1 MYARQRGRYRQ
12 IRSNPWLGGLRA
24 LVAAV
29 LCIYALG
36 TIGGPPP
43 ARAADFSD
51 GEMQLSL
58 DTSLSYGLSFRVSE
72 RDDDLTSLNS
82 DDGDR
87 NYARGLISNTA
98 RLISELDLAYLNF
111 GMFARV
117 QGFVDFENRNG
128 ERERTPLSDEALARV
143 GDDFEL
149 LDLYV
154 SGAFD
159 IGTLPLDTRLGY
171 QVLNWGE
178 STFIQNS
185 VNVINPLDVARLRK
199 PGAELRDGLL
209 PVPMI
214 SLATAVSPTLSV
226 EGFYQLAWEETRVD
240 PAGTYFS
247 TNDYAPPG
255 GTRAFLPLTV
265 PGLEVSDQGGSLPIP
280 PSLLELVNSDLADSK
295 VQDPETGAFIPSPQ
309 PVQPSH
315 DPDFLSV
322 SRNPDRDPQDSGQGG
337 VALRY
342 FAEGLNDTEFGFYFI
357 NHHSRLPLVS
367 AVYGTPA
374 GYQAGLLAAQAVTA
388 GDSKTVGAITA
399 SVLPVV
405 TEAVTQQITDG
416 VTAAVPAGTPQ
427 AVIDQQVAMQLNLPE
442 TQQQIAAEVQKQ
454 VAQQASGIAQLL
466 AIDRYG
472 RTARYFVEYPED
484 LQVIGVSFNTL
495 LGASGWVLQ
504 GEYSLH
510 PDTPLQ
516 RTDDSLF
523 EEGLMPL
530 IAALTGNPAAPAL
543 RAKLGT
549 YLQGYIQRDVSQ
561 VQATVTKLFG
571 ATLGADTL
579 AFVTEVAFAYVHD
592 MPDESKTPL
601 QTHGA
606 GDIVADASAWG
617 YRLAGRLDYNNAI
630 GAARLSP
637 YLQFQHDVDG
647 NSPGPSGPFLEDRT
661 VLTLGVG
668 VSYLDRLRTDLSY
681 TMYDGKTNYLSD
693 RDFVSVSA
701 TYSF

>member
-1 MYARQRGRYRQ
+1 MHARQRGRCRQ
-12 IRSNPWLGGLRA
+12 MLPNPWLGGLRA
-24 LVAAV
+24 LTTVV
-29 LCIYALG
+29 LCVYALG
-36 TIGGPPP
+36 AIGSPPP
-43 ARAADFSD
+43 ARAADFSS

-58 DTSLSYGLSFRVSE
+58 DTSLSYGLSFRVSDFDE
-72 RDDDLTSLNS
+72 NLPGINS

-98 RLISELDLAYLNF
+98 RIISELDLAYLNF
-111 GMFARV
+111 GVFARA
-117 QGFVDFENRNG
+117 QGFVDFENRNSA
-128 ERERTPLSDEALARV
+128 RERTPLAEAALARV

-159 IGTLPLDTRLGY
+159 VGTLPLDARLGY

-178 STFIQNS
+178 STFIPNS
-185 VNVINPLDVARLRK
+185 VNVINPIDVARLRK

-209 PVPMI
+209 PVPLI
-214 SLATAVSPTLSV
+214 SLATAVSPALSV

-255 GTRAFLPLTV
+255 GVRAFLPL
-265 PGLEVSDQGGSLPIP
+265 PGITDTGYGFGPLTPAINL
-280 PSLLELVNSDLADSK
+280 DLANS
-295 VQDPETGAFIPSPQ
+295 GMNC
-309 PVQPSH
+309 QPSSPGPPPTFAGPDCQPGF
-315 DPDFLSV
+315 DPYFLSV
-322 SRNPDRDPQDSGQGG
+322 PRTSDRAPRDSGQWG

-342 FAEGLNDTEFGFYFI
+342 FAEQLNGTEFGLYFV

-367 AVYGTPA
+367 AIYGTPA
-374 GYQAGLLAAQAVTA
+374 GYTAGLSAASAAGAPDSATVAAVTQAVSAEVTA
-388 GDSKTVGAITA
+388 GV
-399 SVLPVV
+399 
-405 TEAVTQQITDG
+405 EAGLID
-416 VTAAVPAGTPQ
+416 PADAP
-427 AVIDQQVAMQLNLPE
+427 AR
-442 TQQQIAAEVQKQ
+442 IAAGVGEQIQ
-454 VAQQASGIAQLL
+454 GIAQLL

-472 RTARYFVEYPED
+472 RTARYFVEHPED
-484 LQVIGVSFNTL
+484 LQVVGVSFNTL

-504 GEYSLH
+504 GEYSFH

-516 RTDDSLF
+516 RTDDSVF

-530 IAALTGNPAAPAL
+530 TAALTNNPAAPAL
-543 RAKLGT
+543 QAKLGT
-549 YLQGYIQRDVSQ
+549 YLPGYIQRDVSQ
-561 VQATVTKLFG
+561 VQATATKLFG
-571 ATLGADTL
+571 PTLGADTL
-579 AFVTEVAFAYVHD
+579 AFITEVAFAYVHD

-617 YRLAGRLDYNNAI
+617 YRLAGRLNYNNVI

-647 NSPGPSGPFLEDRT
+647 NSPSPSGPFLEERT

-668 VSYLDRLRTDLSY
+668 VSYLDRLQTGLSY

>member
-1 MYARQRGRYRQ
+1 MYAQQRGRCRQ
-12 IRSNPWLGGLRA
+12 MLPNPWLGGLRA
-24 LVAAV
+24 LAAAI
-29 LCIYALG
+29 LCVYALG
-36 TIGGPPP
+36 AVGSPPP

-58 DTSLSYGLSFRVSE
+58 DTSLSYGLSYRVSDFDE
-72 RDDDLTSLNS
+72 NLPGINS

-98 RLISELDLAYLNF
+98 RIISELDLAYLNF
-111 GMFARV
+111 GMFARF
-117 QGFVDFENRNG
+117 QGFVDFENKEG
-128 ERERTPLSDEALARV
+128 ERERTPLSAEALDRV
-143 GDDFEL
+143 GDDVEL
-149 LDLYV
+149 LDLYLTT
-154 SGAFD
+154 AFD
-159 IGTLPLDTRLGY
+159 VGEVPFDIRLGN

-185 VNVINPLDVARLRK
+185 VNVINPFDVARLRK

-209 PVPMI
+209 PVPLI
-214 SLATAVSPTLSV
+214 SLSTAVSPALSV

-255 GTRAFLPLTV
+255 GTRAFLPL
-265 PGLEVSDQGGSLPIP
+265 PGITDMGYGFGPLTPAINL
-280 PSLLELVNSDLADSK
+280 DLAKS
-295 VQDPETGAFIPSPQ
+295 GMNC
-309 PVQPSH
+309 QPSSPGPPPTFAGPDCQPDL
-315 DPDFLSV
+315 DPYFLSV
-322 SRNPDRDPQDSGQGG
+322 SRTSDRAPRDSGQWGL
-337 VALRY
+337 ALRY
-342 FAEGLNDTEFGFYFI
+342 FAEELNGTEFGLYFV

-367 AVYGTPA
+367 ALYGTLA
-374 GYQAGLLAAQAVTA
+374 GYTAGLTAASA
-388 GDSKTVGAITA
+388 VGAPNSETVSA
-399 SVLPVV
+399 L
-405 TEAVTQQITDG
+405 TQAISAEVAAG
-416 VTAAVPAGTPQ
+416 VAAGLIDPADAPTR
-427 AVIDQQVAMQLNLPE
+427 
-442 TQQQIAAEVQKQ
+442 IAAG
-454 VAQQASGIAQLL
+454 VAEQIQGIAQLL

-472 RTARYFVEYPED
+472 KTARYFVEHPED
-484 LQVIGVSFNTL
+484 LQVFGVSFNTL
-495 LGASGWVLQ
+495 LGASGWALQ
-504 GEYSLH
+504 GEYSFH

-516 RTDDSLF
+516 RTDDSVF
-523 EEGLMPL
+523 EEGLAPL
-530 IAALTGNPAAPAL
+530 IAALTSNPAAPAL
-543 RAKLGT
+543 QAKLGT
-549 YLQGYIQRDVSQ
+549 YLPGYIQRDVSQ
-561 VQATVTKLFG
+561 VQATATKLLG
-571 ATLGADTL
+571 STLGADTL
-579 AFVTEVAFAYVHD
+579 AFVTEVALAYVHD
-592 MPDESKTPL
+592 MPDKSKSPL

>member
-1 MYARQRGRYRQ
+1 MYARQRGHCRQ
-12 IRSNPWLGGLRA
+12 MLPNPWLGGLRA
-24 LVAAV
+24 LAPVV
-29 LCIYALG
+29 LCVYALG
-36 TIGGPPP
+36 ALGSPSP

-58 DTSLSYGLSFRVSE
+58 DTSLSYGLSFRVNDFDE
-72 RDDDLTSLNS
+72 DLPGINS

-98 RLISELDLAYLNF
+98 RIISELDWAYLNF
-111 GMFARV
+111 GVFARA
-117 QGFVDFENRNG
+117 QGFVDFENRNSD
-128 ERERTPLSDEALARV
+128 RERTPLAEAALARV

-159 IGTLPLDTRLGY
+159 IGTLPLDARLGY

-178 STFIQNS
+178 STFIPNS
-185 VNVINPLDVARLRK
+185 VNVINPIDVARLRK

-209 PVPMI
+209 PVPLI
-214 SLATAVSPTLSV
+214 SLATAVSPALSV

-255 GTRAFLPLTV
+255 GTRAFLPLPGISDTGYGFGPLTPAINLDFANSGINCQPSSPGPPPTFAGPDCQ
-265 PGLEVSDQGGSLPIP
+265 PGL
-280 PSLLELVNSDLADSK
+280 
-295 VQDPETGAFIPSPQ
+295 DP
-309 PVQPSH
+309 H
-315 DPDFLSV
+315 FLSV
-322 SRNPDRDPQDSGQGG
+322 PRTSDRAPRDSGQWGL
-337 VALRY
+337 ALRY
-342 FAEGLNDTEFGFYFI
+342 FAEQLNGTEFGLYFV

-367 AVYGTPA
+367 AIYGTPA
-374 GYQAGLLAAQAVTA
+374 GYTAGLSAASAVGAPDSATIAAVTQAISAEVTA
-388 GDSKTVGAITA
+388 GV
-399 SVLPVV
+399 
-405 TEAVTQQITDG
+405 EAGLID
-416 VTAAVPAGTPQ
+416 PADAP
-427 AVIDQQVAMQLNLPE
+427 AR
-442 TQQQIAAEVQKQ
+442 IAAGVSEQIQ
-454 VAQQASGIAQLL
+454 GIAQLL

-472 RTARYFVEYPED
+472 RTARYFVEHPED
-484 LQVIGVSFNTL
+484 LQVVGVSFNTL

-504 GEYSLH
+504 GEYSFH

-516 RTDDSLF
+516 RTDDSVF

-530 IAALTGNPAAPAL
+530 TAALTNSPAAPAL
-543 RAKLGT
+543 QAKLGT
-549 YLQGYIQRDVSQ
+549 YLPGYIQRDVSQ
-561 VQATVTKLFG
+561 VQATATKLFG
-571 ATLGADTL
+571 PTLGADTL
-579 AFVTEVAFAYVHD
+579 AFITEVALAYVHD

-617 YRLAGRLDYNNAI
+617 YRLAGRLNYNNVI

-647 NSPGPSGPFLEDRT
+647 NSPSPSGPFLEERT

-668 VSYLDRLRTDLSY
+668 VSYLDRLQTDLSY